1 MTTTTQES
9 DGYYEVYWPRG
20 PRQARIKALAKRL
33 DTLNGKRIALLWDY
47 LFRGNEIYDT
57 LSTELQQRFP
67 GVNFVDWKEFG
78 NIHGTHEREVVAALP
93 QKFKELGVDAAI
105 TGLGC

>member
-1 MTTTTQES
+1 MSTPES

-33 DTLNGKRIALLWDY
+33 DTLAGKRVAFLWDY

-57 LSTELQQRFP
+57 IAESLKQRYP
-67 GVNFVDWKEFG
+67 GVNFVNWNEFG
-78 NIHGTHEREVVAALP
+78 NIHGTDERKVVAALP
-93 QKFKELGVDAAI
+93 QKLRELGVDAAI
-105 TGLGC
+105 SGLGC